1 MSIEANLLEGTL
13 ILAKTMGVI
22 SLLALVY
29 AAIANHNC
37 KRKERQV
44 LPAPDHTVGRDY
56 AAFQRRSFGGGRRDS
71 RNHWV
76 A

>member
-1 MSIEANLLEGTL
+1 MSLTANLLTGTV
-13 ILAKTMGVI
+13 ILAKMMGGI
-22 SLLALVY
+22 SLLAVVY